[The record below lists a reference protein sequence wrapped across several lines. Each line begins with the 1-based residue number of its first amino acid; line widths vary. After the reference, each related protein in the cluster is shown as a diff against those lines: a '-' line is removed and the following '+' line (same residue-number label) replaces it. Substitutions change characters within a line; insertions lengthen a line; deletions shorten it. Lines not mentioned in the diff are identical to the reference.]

1 MHWLWKNSIT
11 GQKLNDLEPKS
22 SFNYLENTILS
33 WQLWHK
39 LYYFH
44 KCYIFNKLFWKKT
57 ILWRKTSNC
66 QEYLICQG
74 ENFKRNKLLNKHV
87 WKLSRYSGY
96 TIIEVVN
103 WEGSTSGWNSF
114 LINWLIDFLGMNLQ
128 DFVPKKKW
136 VRQNKMKKK
145 LWRRT

>member
-1 MHWLWKNSIT
+1 MKKFNNWPKTQWFRAKVVLQLPTKYHSILAALT
-11 GQKLNDLEPKS
+11 QI
-22 SFNYLENTILS
+22 ILCS
-33 WQLWHK
+33 QMLP
-39 LYYFH
+39 
-44 KCYIFNKLFWKKT
+44 FNKLFWMKT

-66 QEYLICQG
+66 QEHLICQG
-74 ENFKRNKLLNKHV
+74 ENFKRNKSLNKHV
-87 WKLSRYSGY
+87 SKLSRYSGY

-103 WEGSTSGWNSF
+103 WKGSTSGWNSF

-128 DFVPKKKW
+128 DFVPRKKG

>member
-1 MHWLWKNSIT
+1 MKKINNWPKTQWSRAKVVFQLPTKYHSILAALT
-11 GQKLNDLEPKS
+11 QI
-22 SFNYLENTILS
+22 ILFS
-33 WQLWHK
+33 QMLH
-39 LYYFH
+39 
-44 KCYIFNKLFWKKT
+44 FNKLFWKKK
-57 ILWRKTSNC
+57 ILWRKTLNC